1 MNNKI
6 LELKNI
12 KREFKMGSETV
23 RALKDISFEVAI
35 RGICYYHGCQRI
47 RENHSA

>member
-1 MNNKI
+1 MNKI

-23 RALKDISFEVAI
+23 RALKDVSFAVEIGEFCSLWAPVDQ
-35 RGICYYHGCQRI
+35 GKPPC
-47 RENHSA
+47 